1 MAVSKSKLFWS
12 FVVGVCLAA
21 SGFIGVLYVQ
31 LKDISNLE
39 DLVARE
45 LGDQIHR
52 TVKIGSAQLDYKNG
66 VRIRLQDVTVEDP
79 ASGQVTFAVGKVWL
93 SVRALP
99 LLNRE
104 IKIRKVVLERAVFQI
119 RKDPQGNF
127 HFSGFEPAPAAQ
139 TVPAEWHA
147 DNFSL
152 WIKAGLM
159 HEITLRQG
167 ELLFVDHYVS
177 AGAEPTVT
185 HVKNLS
191 FTISKPLLKSSLK
204 YTLEGELQGQGELP
218 AQINLFGTIHV
229 PSQLG
234 DLSQVAYEGKIEIQD
249 LPLDDWQPYWDH
261 WGVRLLAQHQV
272 SLDTR
277 FSGTLGGRF
286 EISGEIEHTLGSPQ
300 GPPVISDSAQ
310 PAHGALDFI
319 LTRVDDSVELKQF
332 SYRGGGWGLD
342 LTAIFSELT
351 ADRPKVSW
359 TLATEKIPVTNP
371 ERYLPW
377 QLLPEKFLEKT
388 HQFLMQGEVEIRSL
402 EFDGFMDELSGEM
415 TTQTLRKF
423 SGDLVLHQI
432 ELDRRASGLQGVD
445 GILSIN
451 KGLVKI
457 EIARARFRGIPVQ
470 SLNAAINP
478 FAQPAWIEGTLE
490 SQFDLQVLKN
500 LWLREG
506 TPEVV
511 LNLLGSATHL
521 QGRVRTH
528 VQFQGPVEQPGNLA
542 LQGKGVVT
550 GVGWENTSIPWP
562 VANLKG
568 NFEFNSPESGVATD
582 AGKNTDHFWEV
593 RFHQVSGEFG
603 VHKITDFG
611 GSLVIDGETTRK
623 RLKGKILLSHL
634 RADELLS
641 GSSTSQFQSLT
652 EQVFVLGGEMDV
664 DYQSSSNP
672 KANPRVV
679 TRGVLNIK
687 EMTLLHTGGYRPL
700 QRLSADIVFDED
712 KIILETRQGWYG
724 ESAVQIHGNFLNYKT
739 PHPKLILKVVARD
752 FKQVDFEGVPFLDR
766 FQYQGPAGVEFTVNW
781 TEEYFKIKSHLD
793 LTRASYEYE
802 DFLVKPENVANSIEV
817 FAEVTPEGWRFKNLI
832 FDLGGIR
839 VAGNGTL
846 AGFEDPEFTV
856 QLSSKNLKA
865 REAARYIKPLAGA
878 EAGMADFQLT
888 GKGNFNRLGDAE
900 FKGWI
905 SLRDVEYQFK
915 NLLRPFTLNT
925 QLRFSNNQFN
935 IESASL
941 VADRSRL
948 QIKGTYVHGPHP
960 SLKLSLA
967 GTSLFPVDF
976 ISKSKESA
984 GGLMDWLGNS
994 EWFMKGSGE
1003 VAVQLDHFYHEPW
1016 RWDNVAGRISFKEGA
1031 LEIKNL
1037 KIGASGKN
1045 RIRLDVSLTLADPER
1060 PTFKTSVAAWEISA
1074 EGFGDIFGDVFYK
1087 GVSGEMR
1094 KFLAEVQGRG
1104 KTWKEIA
1111 LTLNGKVSLRLENG
1125 TVHTGRLLNGIQKL
1139 FGLSTDP
1146 QVVANRLLKPDKFYK
1161 EIAGDFV
1168 LVGGRAHTQNFVY
1181 DEAQK
1186 KVSLVG
1192 QFDLGNN
1199 TMDIVVGVAPMRGLD
1214 KFLKK
1219 IPLVGGIITG
1229 GEEESLV
1236 KSYYTVTGP
1245 FANPKTTS
1253 VPLTSLGKKVAGIFQ
1268 GIMQT
1273 PKKMFPLAE

>member
-1 MAVSKSKLFWS
+1 MAVSKSKLFLS
-12 FVVGVCLAA
+12 FVVGVCLVAL
-21 SGFIGVLYVQ
+21 GFAGFLYVQ
-31 LKDISNLE
+31 LRDISNLE

-45 LGDQIHR
+45 LSNRIHR
-52 TVKIGSAQLDYKNG
+52 TVRIGSAQLDYKNG
-66 VRIRLQDVTVEDP
+66 IRIRLQDVTVEEP
-79 ASGQVTFAVGKVWL
+79 ASGRVVFAAGRVWL
-93 SVRALP
+93 SVRPLA

-104 IKIRKVVLERAVFQI
+104 IKIRNITLEKAVFQVL
-119 RKDPQGNF
+119 RDRQGNF
-127 HFSGFEPAPAAQ
+127 HFSSLNAVSDSKTAS
-139 TVPAEWHA
+139 AEWQA
-147 DNFSL
+147 DDFSY

-159 HEITLRQG
+159 HEMTLRQG
-167 ELLFVDHYVS
+167 ELYFVDHYVS
-177 AGAEPTVT
+177 AGGEPTVT

-191 FTISKPLLKSSLK
+191 FTLSKPFLKSSLK
-204 YTLEGELQGQGELP
+204 YTLEGDLQGRGDLP
-218 AQINLFGTIHV
+218 AQVNLFGKIQV
-229 PSQLG
+229 PDLLEN
-234 DLSQVAYEGKIEIQD
+234 LSQVVYEGRAEVQGIA
-249 LPLDDWQPYWDH
+249 LDDWQPYWDH
-261 WGVRLLAQHQV
+261 WAVRLPAQHQV

-286 EISGEIEHTLGSPQ
+286 EISGELEHILASPQ
-300 GPPVISDSAQ
+300 GLPVISDSTQ
-310 PAHGALDFI
+310 PARGALDFN
-319 LTRVDDSVELKQF
+319 LLQVDDSVELKQL
-332 SYRGGGWGLD
+332 SYRSGSWEWD
-342 LTAIFSELT
+342 FTAVFSELT

-359 TLATEKIPVTNP
+359 TLATEKILVSNP

-377 QLLPEKFLEKT
+377 QLLPENFLEKI
-388 HQFLMQGEVEIRSL
+388 HQFLIQGEVTIRSL
-402 EFDGFMDELSGEM
+402 EFDGFLDELSGEM
-415 TTQTLRKF
+415 TPQTLRRF
-423 SGDLVLHQI
+423 SGDLVLHQL
-432 ELDRRASGLQGVD
+432 EFDRRASGLQGVD
-445 GILSIN
+445 GMLSIN

-470 SLNAAINP
+470 SLHATINP

-506 TPEVV
+506 SPGVV

-521 QGRVRTH
+521 QGRVQTR
-528 VQFQGPVEQPGNLA
+528 VRFQGPLEQPEKLA

-550 GVGWENTSIPWP
+550 GVAWENTSIPWP

-568 NFEFNSPESGVATD
+568 KFEFNSPVSGGATD

-593 RFHQVSGEFG
+593 RFHKVSGELG
-603 VHKITDFG
+603 AHKIMDFG
-611 GSLVIDGETTRK
+611 GSLVIEGETSRK
-623 RLKGKILLSHL
+623 QFKGKILLSRI
-634 RADELLS
+634 RADELWS
-641 GSSTSQFQSLT
+641 GSSASRFQSIIKQL
-652 EQVFVLGGEMDV
+652 VVLEGKMDV
-664 DYQSSSNP
+664 DYQSSFNP
-672 KANPRVV
+672 TANPMVV
-679 TRGVLNIK
+679 TKGVLNIN
-687 EMTLLHTGGYRPL
+687 EMTLLHTSGYRPL

-712 KIILETRQGWYG
+712 KIILKTRQGWYG
-724 ESAVQIHGNFLNYKT
+724 ESAVQIHGNFLNYQT
-739 PHPKLILKVVARD
+739 PHPKLILKVVAPD
-752 FKQVDFEGVPFLDR
+752 FKHKDFAGVPFLDR
-766 FQYQGPAGVEFTVNW
+766 FKYRGPAGIEFTVNC

-802 DFLVKPENVANSIEV
+802 DFLVKPEKVANSIEV
-817 FAEVTPEGWRFKNLI
+817 FAEITPEGLQFKNLI

-839 VAGNGTL
+839 VSGNGTL

-865 REAARYIKPLAGA
+865 REAARYIKPLDGA
-878 EAGMADFQLT
+878 AAGMADFQLT
-888 GKGNFNRLGDAE
+888 GKGNFNRLEDAE

-905 SLRDVEYQFK
+905 SLRGVEYQFE
-915 NLLRPFTLNT
+915 NLLRPFTLNA
-925 QLRFSNNQFN
+925 QLRFSNNRFN

-941 VADRSRL
+941 VSDRSRL

-960 SLKLSLA
+960 SLKLSLE

-976 ISKSKESA
+976 ISQSKESG

-1003 VAVQLDHFYHEPW
+1003 VAVQLDHFYYEPW
-1016 RWDNVAGRISFKEGA
+1016 RWDNVTGRIFFKEGT

-1045 RIRLDVSLTLADPER
+1045 RVRLDARLSLADPER

-1094 KFLAEVQGRG
+1094 KFLAEVQGQG

-1139 FGLSTDP
+1139 FGLPADP
-1146 QVVANRLLKPDKFYK
+1146 QEVANRWLEPDKFYK

-1168 LVGGRAHTQNFVY
+1168 LVGGRAHTENFVY
-1181 DEAQK
+1181 DEARK
-1186 KVSLVG
+1186 KISLVG

-1214 KFLKK
+1214 KFIKK

-1229 GEEESLV
+1229 GEEESLF
-1236 KSYYTVTGP
+1236 KNYYTVTGP
-1245 FANPKTTS
+1245 FENPKTTS
-1253 VPLTSLGKKVAGIFQ
+1253 VPLTSLGKKVVGIFQ
-1268 GIMQT
+1268 GIMQA
-1273 PKKMFPLAE
+1273 PEKMFPLAE